1 MRPTSA
7 AGRRGRRVPA
17 AARFYLPDLVYGS
30 NDGVI
35 TTFAVVCG
43 VVGAQL
49 SARIILILG
58 FANLVADGF
67 SMGASNFLAR
77 RSYAEARDRAD
88 RPTAAKHGVATLV
101 GFLSAGMIPLAAYL
115 APIPDDVAVP
125 RGGRPDRGHA
135 LRGRCLPLAR
145 DPAGLAQERRR
156 DARRRRRRRRRR
168 VRHRGRRRRADRVT
182 ERRTGTYTALRS
194 LPPAGAAVP
203 LMPIARGGGIVGSER
218 SGR

>member
-1 MRPTSA
+1 VDRETEARVRPTSPGGGA
-7 AGRRGRRVPA
+7 AGRRVPA

-49 SARIILILG
+49 PARIILILG

-77 RSYAEARDRAD
+77 RSYAEATDRAD

-115 APIPDDVAVP
+115 APIPDDVQFLAAV
-125 RGGRPDRGHA
+125 A
-135 LRGRCLPLAR
+135 LT
-145 DPAGLAQERRR
+145 AGTLFAVG
-156 DARRRRRRRRRR
+156 AS
-168 VRHRGRRRRADRVT
+168 
-182 ERRTGTYTALRS
+182 RS
-194 LPPAGAAVP
+194 LVTRLGWFRSGAEMLAVGAAAAAVAYAIGAVAAA
-203 LMPIARGGGIVGSER
+203 LTG
-218 SGR
+218 